1 MGLCLSNKVD
11 PEFPA
16 ELTAKYKIGEKI
28 GTGMSGDVFLC
39 HRKADGHP
47 LAVKACSIIDL
58 DQKEVEILNHEIS
71 ILKRVEHPNILSYV
85 DDYQTKKAVYI
96 LTELIEG
103 GELFD
108 SIVTRE
114 KYTESDARSVILS
127 MIHALNYL
135 HSNGIVH
142 RDLKPENL
150 MLVNKVAD
158 EGPIDSPI
166 KLVDFGLAVD
176 VGKDEFGGVH
186 EAAGTPM
193 YLCPECLKNKPN
205 YGKPADVWS
214 IGVVAYVLLCGY
226 TPFYADNDEDLF
238 ELIKS
243 GDVEYD
249 PEDWN
254 LISDTAI
261 GFIKSILNIDPK
273 SRPTIKTL
281 LEHDWIANA
290 SKETMPVLPRTID
303 NMKKMLAR
311 KRLRKAVSGVIFTGR
326 LRKIKFSE

>member
-28 GTGMSGDVFLC
+28 GTGMSGGVFLC

-47 LAVKACSIIDL
+47 LAVKACSIIGL

-71 ILKRVEHPNILSYV
+71 ILKR
-85 DDYQTKKAVYI
+85 
-96 LTELIEG
+96 LIEG

-238 ELIKS
+238 ELIKI

-254 LISDTAI
+254 LVSDTAI